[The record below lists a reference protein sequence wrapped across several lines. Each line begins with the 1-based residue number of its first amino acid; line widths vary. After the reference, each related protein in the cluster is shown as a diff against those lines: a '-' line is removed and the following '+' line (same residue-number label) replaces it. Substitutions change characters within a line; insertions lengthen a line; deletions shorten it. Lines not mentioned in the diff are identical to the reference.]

1 MGTGTSGPAAW
12 SGVGVEAE
20 GADDRRGEDGD
31 EAEELSPLTMRR

>member
-1 MGTGTSGPAAW
+1 
-12 SGVGVEAE
+12 VGVEAE